1 MENEIFKSL
10 DVELIFRL
18 VLATAL
24 GSLIG
29 YEREA
34 KNRPAGLRTHM
45 LVSLGAA
52 IFSMIS
58 VSFEQDPTRIAA
70 GIVAGI
76 GFLGAGS
83 IISSK
88 QNVKGLTTA
97 ATLWIVAAIG
107 LSIGTG
113 FYVIGAVST
122 AMVFLILQLGH
133 VEKRDYTEKDSDEED
148 KDNKSKDRGDKL

>member
-1 MENEIFKSL
+1 MEYEIFREF
-10 DVELIFRL
+10 DFELIFRL
-18 VLATAL
+18 LLAVGV

-29 YEREA
+29 FEREA
-34 KNRPAGLRTHM
+34 KSRPAGLRTHM

-58 VSFEQDPTRIAA
+58 LSFEEDPTRIAA
-70 GIVAGI
+70 GIVTGI

-88 QNVKGLTTA
+88 QKVRGLTTA

-113 FYVIGAVST
+113 FYVVGVTSAV
-122 AMVFLILQLGH
+122 MVFLILQLGH
-133 VEKRDYTEKDSDEED
+133 VEKRNYGESDTKDSVDD
-148 KDNKSKDRGDKL
+148 DDGLKGY

>member
-1 MENEIFKSL
+1 MEYEIFKSL
-10 DVELIFRL
+10 DIELIFRL

-34 KNRPAGLRTHM
+34 KNRPAELRTHM

-113 FYVIGAVST
+113 FYMIGVASSVI
-122 AMVFLILQLGH
+122 VFLILQLGH
-133 VEKRDYTEKDSDEED
+133 IEKRDYREKDDED
-148 KDNKSKDRGDKL
+148 DVRKDGDNKL

>member
-1 MENEIFKSL
+1 MEDEIFKSL
-10 DVELIFRL
+10 DVELVFRL

-29 YEREA
+29 FERES

-45 LVSLGAA
+45 LVSLGSAL
-52 IFSMIS
+52 FSMIS
-58 VSFEQDPTRIAA
+58 ISFEEDPTRIAA

-83 IISSK
+83 IISSRQK
-88 QNVKGLTTA
+88 VRGLTTA

-113 FYVIGAVST
+113 FYVIGVVSAVI
-122 AMVFLILQLGH
+122 VFLILQLGH
-133 VEKRDYTEKDSDEED
+133 VEKRDYTEKDEEERTD
-148 KDNKSKDRGDKL
+148 GL

>member
-1 MENEIFKSL
+1 MEDEIFKSL
-10 DVELIFRL
+10 DVELVFRL
-18 VLATAL
+18 ALATAL

-29 YEREA
+29 FEREA

-52 IFSMIS
+52 LFSMIS
-58 VSFEQDPTRIAA
+58 ISFEEDPTRIAA

-83 IISSK
+83 IISSRQK
-88 QNVKGLTTA
+88 VRGLTTA

-107 LSIGTG
+107 LSVGTG
-113 FYVIGAVST
+113 FYVIGVVSAVI
-122 AMVFLILQLGH
+122 VFLILQLGH
-133 VEKRDYTEKDSDEED
+133 VEKRDYTEKDEEEKVD
-148 KDNKSKDRGDKL
+148 GL